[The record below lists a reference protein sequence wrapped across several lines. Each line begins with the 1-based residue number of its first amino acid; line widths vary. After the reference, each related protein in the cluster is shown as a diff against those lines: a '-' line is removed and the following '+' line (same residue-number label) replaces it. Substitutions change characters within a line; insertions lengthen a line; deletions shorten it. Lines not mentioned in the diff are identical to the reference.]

1 MNFFEHQDRARRQ
14 SRRLLGLFIL
24 AVLGVVGA
32 FAALAGLMMGP
43 DLMWPAALAV
53 FALITIASWVRIAG
67 LRSGGGQVAQSLG
80 GTLVPADTSDPLRRR
95 LLNVVEEMAIAAG
108 VSVPEVYVLEQEQAI
123 NAFAAGYSPSDAAVA
138 VTRGLLEHLDR
149 AELQGVVAHEFSHI
163 LNGDMRINIRLMGF
177 LFGLLMVAVMG
188 QRMMLSTRHAR
199 NSKDTGAVVM
209 LSLVI
214 MALGYIGLFF
224 GRLIKAAVSRQRE
237 YLADAAAVQ
246 LTRNPV
252 GVSGALK
259 KIAAMSAGSELKAEV
274 EEVGHMLFGSGRSA
288 WLLATH
294 PPIDRRIRA
303 IEPGFDPAEI
313 KTIAQQLDRHRQA
326 ELARQEAPSPPEARA
341 GAPGGQALGGLLDQL
356 GAPDFNQW
364 VVAGALL
371 QAMPGELVEAAHSD
385 ERVEAL
391 VLALL
396 LSQDEQ
402 RAQQQL
408 QHVREREGD
417 CVHDEVLG
425 LRQRHPGLSAQ
436 SRVMLIELSAP
447 AWRRRPVSELNSWL
461 ETLDALV
468 VGSGPEALFDLALE
482 RLVRLHVDEALR
494 PDRCTLSGRH
504 SLNDHPAA
512 AADWLAML
520 AWWGRPRDVEKGIEE
535 DATAAPAAWHA
546 AIDGLLEQAE
556 RWRGPEV
563 WVQHF
568 DAHQR
573 ALNALKPTEKQ
584 RLIEAMVRCLE
595 ASGPLQPDQY
605 ELFRVLAAL
614 LHVPVP
620 VRPE

>member
-14 SRRLLGLFIL
+14 SRRLMGLFAL
-24 AVLGVVGA
+24 AVLGVVGV
-32 FAALAGLMMGP
+32 FAALAGLMVGP
-43 DLMWPAALAV
+43 GLMWPAALGV

-108 VSVPEVYVLEQEQAI
+108 VPVPEVYVLEQEQAI

-214 MALGYIGLFF
+214 MVLGYIGLLF

-259 KIAAMSAGSELKAEV
+259 KIAALSAGSELKAEV

-294 PPIDRRIRA
+294 PPINKRIRA

-313 KTIAQQLDRHRQA
+313 ATIAQQLDRHRQA
-326 ELARQEAPSPPEARA
+326 ELARQEAPSPSPN
-341 GAPGGQALGGLLDQL
+341 APPGQAFGGLLDQI

-371 QAMPGELVEAAHSD
+371 QAMPNELVEAAHSD
-385 ERVEAL
+385 ERVEGL

-396 LSQDEQ
+396 LSPDAQ

-408 QHVREREGD
+408 QQVREREGD

-436 SRVMLIELSAP
+436 SRLMLIELSAP
-447 AWRRRPVSELNSWL
+447 AWRRRPHSELTAWL
-461 ETLDALV
+461 ATLDALV
-468 VGSGPEALFDLALE
+468 VDSGPEALFDLALE
-482 RLVRLHVDEALR
+482 RLVRLHVDEAMQ
-494 PDRCTLSGRH
+494 PDRCTVSGRR
-504 SLNDHPAA
+504 SLNDVPTA

-520 AWWGRPRDVEKGIEE
+520 AGQEG
-535 DATAAPAAWHA
+535 ANGAPAAWRA
-546 AIDGLLEQAE
+546 AMDGLLEQPE
-556 RWRGPEV
+556 PWRAPEL

-568 DAHQR
+568 DANQR
-573 ALNALKPTEKQ
+573 ALNALKPSEKQ

-595 ASGPLQPDQY
+595 AVDLMQPNQY